1 MSASDAR
8 PLDASERVVLIDV
21 IRGFALGGVC
31 LSNAYVWFT
40 GRIFMPRERM
50 REMAA
55 RSVDAVA
62 DFVYGGLIS
71 AKFITIFSFL
81 FGLGFAVQL
90 MRAEGRGGSIV
101 PLYARRLAVMLL
113 FGVVHILALWYGD
126 ILHAYAI
133 LGFALLLF
141 RNTSERKALLWG
153 FALSVL
159 VVPLLTLAETHLPR
173 LWRSP
178 EEMKATMDAAKAHAD
193 ALSAAAFADLS
204 SDSYAAVLR
213 NNPRLYY
220 FFFLQ
225 RPGSFIWQVDI
236 FGKFLLGFY
245 AGRIGLFHDVAKHRT
260 LLRRMLGWGL
270 FVGVLGN
277 GVMLL
282 MRYLFR
288 SGRLPPESA
297 IAAWVLP
304 PVGSMGTLGLS
315 AFYVASV
322 ALLFQR
328 ERLRRALSVLAP
340 LGRMALTNYLMQS
353 VFGVLIFY
361 GVGFGLIGKVR
372 PILGLAIPAGVVLI
386 ELVWSHFWLAHFRF
400 GPVEWLWRSLTYGKA
415 QPMLR
420 ARGGASE
427 AAERLPASKAP

>member
-1 MSASDAR
+1 MPANDAR
-8 PLDASERVVLIDV
+8 PVDASERLVLIDV
-21 IRGFALGGVC
+21 IRGFALWGVC
-31 LSNAYVWFT
+31 ISNAYVWFA
-40 GRIFMPRERM
+40 GRIFMPRERS
-50 REMAA
+50 RETTA
-55 RSVDAVA
+55 RFVDAVA
-62 DFVYGGLIS
+62 DFVYGFLVS

-90 MRAEGRGGSIV
+90 MRAEKRGSSIV

-126 ILHAYAI
+126 ILHVYAL
-133 LGFALLLF
+133 LGFVLLLF
-141 RNTSERKALLWG
+141 RNASERKLLFWG
-153 FALSVL
+153 IALSIL
-159 VVPLLTLAETHLPR
+159 AMPLGALAQTLLPR
-173 LWRSP
+173 LWNSP
-178 EEMKATMDAAKAHAD
+178 EEIKASMEAAKVHAD

-204 SDSYAAVLR
+204 GDSYAAVLR
-213 NNPRLYY
+213 QNPTLYY
-220 FFFLQ
+220 FFFVQ

-245 AGRIGLFHDVAKHRT
+245 AGRVGLFQDVEKHRAT
-260 LLRRMLGWGL
+260 FRRMLGWGL
-270 FVGVLGN
+270 FAGVIGN
-277 GVMLL
+277 GALFVLRHLL
-282 MRYLFR
+282 R
-288 SGRLPPESA
+288 SGRLSPESA
-297 IAAWVLP
+297 IAAWVQ
-304 PVGSMGTLGLS
+304 PVAGPMGILGLS
-315 AFYVASV
+315 AFYVASI

-372 PILGLAIPAGVVLI
+372 PIMGIVIPASVVLL
-386 ELVWSHFWLAHFRF
+386 ELVWSRFWLARFRF

-420 ARGGASE
+420 ARGGAGE
-427 AAERLPASKAP
+427 GAEPLPASKAP